1 VKILLLPGWIDWQS
15 ENLSYTGSFSPL
27 LKGRIMAPSLDKD
40 NPYAAPGANLN
51 PDSSQDAVN
60 FNPDG
65 KAVGADRAMGWFG
78 RGFDMFKSNPGIW
91 IVSIIVY
98 FVLVMILAMIPLV
111 NMGLSIIT
119 PVFFGGFMLGCAA
132 IARGEELRIDH
143 LFEGFQKHFGSL
155 VIVGLITLGA
165 WFVLAMM
172 IGIVAVIALG
182 LGGLGAMMSGGDSGQ
197 LASAMMAG
205 GLVMVLF
212 FLVGVALGIPI
223 AMAGWFAPALVVF
236 HNMSPIDAM
245 KASFFGCLKN
255 IVPFLIYGL
264 LWLVFAVLASIPF
277 LLGWLVLVPVVIAS
291 VYASY
296 EDIYLN

>member
-1 VKILLLPGWIDWQS
+1 
-15 ENLSYTGSFSPL
+15 
-27 LKGRIMAPSLDKD
+27 MLDKE
-40 NPYAAPGANLN
+40 NPYAAPSASLN
-51 PDSSQDAVN
+51 PDGGQDGAH

-65 KAVGADRAMGWFG
+65 NVVGADRAMGWFG
-78 RGFDMFKSNPGIW
+78 RGFDIFKSNPGIW
-91 IVSIIVY
+91 IVSIIIY
-98 FVLVMILAMIPLV
+98 FIIIMILAVIPLV
-111 NMGLSIIT
+111 NMALSIFT

-155 VIVGLITLGA
+155 AIVGLITLGA
-165 WFVLAMM
+165 WFVLTMM
-172 IGIVAVIALG
+172 IVIVAFIALG
-182 LGGLGAMMSGGDSGQ
+182 LGGLGAMMSGGGSGQ

-205 GLVMVLF
+205 GLVMVVLV
-212 FLVGVALGIPI
+212 LVGVALGIPI

-255 IVPFLIYGL
+255 VVPFLIYGL
-264 LWLVFAVLASIPF
+264 LWLVFAVVASIPI
-277 LLGWLVLVPVVIAS
+277 LLGWFVLVPVVIAS

-296 EDIYLN
+296 EDIYLS